1 MASQGV
7 PARSLGWRVL
17 INCIRHRPVVQNEA
31 TWSFTGI
38 LCQQRNG
45 RTQDLLVLLWVLRR
59 TVICWPV
66 IERVALLSVSFSPPV
81 PSLQS
86 SSSFSLFIHVLI
98 AFNQSPQPHL
108 SLFPDCQDLTL
119 QLILF
124 LTPPLSHFSYVAA
137 SVYAPAYLVSPAPH
151 CNILFG
157 SQPSQNLTQCP
168 VLD

>member
-1 MASQGV
+1 MKFHRHFV
-7 PARSLGWRVL
+7 PTEQWQNSGPAGASLGSEE
-17 INCIRHRPVVQNEA
+17 NCP
-31 TWSFTGI
+31 
-38 LCQQRNG
+38 
-45 RTQDLLVLLWVLRR
+45 LL
-59 TVICWPV
+59 TSYIS
-66 IERVALLSVSFSPPV
+66 ALLSVSFSPPV

-124 LTPPLSHFSYVAA
+124 LTLPLSHLSYVAA
-137 SVYAPAYLVSPAPH
+137 SVYAPAYLASPAPH